1 MLNNFDTERTCC
13 VVCGSSEGKAE
24 ASGID
29 YIYEGSSQIC
39 TAWRCTGC
47 GHIYLNPRPTTD
59 AIGVLYPPN
68 YASFSG
74 KFTNG
79 NTALSRLKE
88 HIQMRRINKLLS
100 RLPKG
105 ARYLDIGCGDG
116 QLLEAVKRS
125 FPEMEVHGLDWK
137 FEPEV
142 RRRLAALNIV
152 LHESLLEDAN
162 LPASYFDLVTMN
174 QLIEHLWDPRKCLSM
189 VHRILSPQGRL
200 ILATPNI
207 QGYDRRLFRTGL
219 WGGYY
224 FPRHLNLF
232 DRPLL
237 VRLLSECGLETIHS
251 RSLVAPVIWCY
262 SLKALMKSRFPSVHW
277 AHRLFDVHNLPLMA
291 VFTVMD
297 LLAIFLEIPTSNQE
311 IVAQPTS

>member
-1 MLNNFDTERTCC
+1 MLNTFDTEKTSC
-13 VVCGSSEGKAE
+13 VICGSAEGHIE
-24 ASGID
+24 ATGID
-29 YIYEGSSQIC
+29 YIYMGSSQVC
-39 TAWRCTGC
+39 TALRCSEC

-59 AIGVLYPPN
+59 AIGLLYPSN

-74 KFTNG
+74 KFTSG
-79 NTALSRLKE
+79 DTALSHLKE
-88 HIQMRRINKLLS
+88 YIQMRRINNLLG
-100 RLPKG
+100 RLAKG

-125 FPEMEVHGLDWK
+125 YPEMEVHGLDWK
-137 FEPEV
+137 FEPGV
-142 RRRLAALNIV
+142 RRRLEALGIV
-152 LHESLLEDAN
+152 VHESLLEDAN

-189 VHRILSPQGRL
+189 VRRILLPQGRL
-200 ILATPNI
+200 ILATPNPR
-207 QGYDRRLFRTGL
+207 GYDRRFFQTGL

-237 VRLLSECGLETIHS
+237 VRLLAECGLETIHS

-262 SLKALMKSRFPSVHW
+262 SLKAFMRSRFPSVHW
-277 AHRLFDVHNLPLMA
+277 MQRLFDVHNLPLMA
-291 VFTVMD
+291 VFTVLD
-297 LLAIFLEIPTSNQE
+297 LLAIFLGIRTSNLE
-311 IVAQPTS
+311 IVAQPTV